1 MELKGY
7 EKAALLLNLLGE
19 EFAGEI
25 IKQLDAKEVKKITLG
40 ISKLKEVN
48 KEMVD
53 TVKKEIK
60 EIIDTGIS
68 LTLDEDSIK
77 SLLSK
82 SFGRD
87 EVSRIFEEVED
98 ETKIESFENLDSST
112 LLNFIISEHPQTIT
126 SILCALDPKKA
137 AEVFSKLPDS
147 LKFEISLRL
156 ANIEKVPEKA
166 VSEIMDIFKDQ
177 IGKSKLKERKVSGT
191 RILADILNFC
201 DKQTEEFIIEKMEEK
216 DATLTDKIKNLM
228 FVFDDLVKLDDKGIQ
243 MLLKE
248 VNTEDLVIALK
259 SASEALKDKTF
270 KNMSQRA
277 VQILKEE
284 MEAKG
289 PVKIADVEK
298 AQQNILKV
306 ARRLEAEG
314 KIVLG
319 GKGDDVVV

>member
-40 ISKLKEVN
+40 ISKLKEIN
-48 KEMVD
+48 KEMVEA
-53 TVKKEIK
+53 VKKEIK
-60 EIIDTGIS
+60 EIIETGIRLS
-68 LTLDEDSIK
+68 LDEDSIK

-87 EVSRIFEEVED
+87 EVSRIFEEVEE
-98 ETKIESFENLDSST
+98 ETKVESFESLDSST

-177 IGKSKLKERKVSGT
+177 IGKAKLKERKVSGT

-216 DATLTDKIKNLM
+216 DATLTDKIKSLM
-228 FVFDDLVKLDDKGIQ
+228 FIFDDLVKLDDRGIQ

-259 SASEALKDKTF
+259 SASEALKDKIF

-284 MEAKG
+284 MESKG